1 MLRKDRTVI
10 EPKCEF
16 GIECRYLQG
25 EVDGTGSTSCRYFHP
40 KEHYDK
46 LRNGRTTQSQIQS
59 FDPLRAQ
66 SKVKSFTAEKPVSNA
81 RGLFVPASAPK
92 LLVAPSV
99 TAVLLADSSLVVV
112 ECETATSVRSGPRFA
127 DSALANIPAKTLCCG
142 RR

>member
-1 MLRKDRTVI
+1 MELVRRLVVI
-10 EPKCEF
+10 FIPKNTMTSF
-16 GIECRYLQG
+16 ATGAQHNHRYSRL
-25 EVDGTGSTSCRYFHP
+25 
-40 KEHYDK
+40 
-46 LRNGRTTQSQIQS
+46 
-59 FDPLRAQ
+59 
-66 SKVKSFTAEKPVSNA
+66 KSFTAEKPVSNA